1 MNAKPWAV
9 VPLQTGTAAQL
20 LADGVTR
27 YERLRPDDAPTLRW
41 YRSVAPAIVL
51 GRGQG
56 DVVLKP
62 GPHPATSS
70 SGSGRSPDVTTRFS
84 GGGAVWMAPD
94 VLCLDVLIPSG
105 HPWCTDRLTDVF
117 DLVGRPWAEALRR
130 LGVDDVV
137 VYDGPATARRRG
149 TDRERLLAAICYATR
164 GRGEVLWR
172 ERKLVGLAQRRRRH
186 GLMVQCGLLRRWA
199 PEHLLQYFGADPA
212 SPEIL
217 NAAIGLD
224 EVLAQAP
231 DDDQVMNAV
240 TSAFRAET
248 RA

>member
-9 VPLQTGTAAQL
+9 VPLQTGTAAHL
-20 LADGVTR
+20 LADGVAR
-27 YERLRPDDAPTLRW
+27 YERLGPDDSPTLRW

-62 GPHPATSS
+62 GRDP
-70 SGSGRSPDVTTRFS
+70 VTTRFS

-94 VLCLDVLIPSG
+94 VLCLDVLIPRG
-105 HPWCTDRLTDVF
+105 HPWFTDRLTDVF
-117 DLVGRPWAEALRR
+117 DLVGQRWAEALRR
-130 LGVDDVV
+130 LDVDDVV

-149 TDRERLLAAICYATR
+149 TDHERLLAAICYATR

-186 GLMVQCGLLRRWA
+186 GLMVQCGLLRRWE
-199 PEHLLQYFGADPA
+199 PEHLLRYLGADPT

-217 NAAIGLD
+217 NTAVGLD
-224 EVLAQAP
+224 EVLAQPP
-231 DDDQVMNAV
+231 DDEQVMSAV
-240 TSAFRAET
+240 ISAFRA
-248 RA
+248 